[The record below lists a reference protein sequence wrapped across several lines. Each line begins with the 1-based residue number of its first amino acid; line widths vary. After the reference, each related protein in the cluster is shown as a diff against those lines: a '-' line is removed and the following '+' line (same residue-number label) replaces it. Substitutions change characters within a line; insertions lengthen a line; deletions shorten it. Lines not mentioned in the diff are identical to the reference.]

1 MNKCIF
7 IGNLAA
13 DPEPKVLTNGKKAC
27 QIRLAVQ
34 RSYTNAQGV
43 READFLNLT
52 AYDKTAE
59 NAERYLRKGRK
70 IATICHVK
78 VSSFDKD
85 GARQYRTDFIVE
97 HIEFLSSAQQDTA
110 SSAQGAASAAQVGYG
125 AGFTEVDDEE
135 LPF

>member
-13 DPEPKVLTNGKKAC
+13 DPESKVISNGKKAC

-34 RSYTNAQGV
+34 RSYVNAQGV

-59 NAERYLRKGRK
+59 NAERHLRKGRK
-70 IATICHVK
+70 IAAICHVK
-78 VSSFDKD
+78 VSSYDKD
-85 GARQYRTDFIVE
+85 GTRQYRTDFIVE
-97 HIEFLSSAQQDTA
+97 HIEFLSSAQQDGAAA
-110 SSAQGAASAAQVGYG
+110 SQSAAPAAQGYNG
-125 AGFTEVDDEE
+125 GFTEVDDEE